1 MQNFMYFGTA
11 HASTD
16 VGNLEWIA
24 CCWNSMSNN
33 IEVRLLQIDLTKSR
47 GDYKFLIGIS
57 KLPKVKQRTQTLL
70 LLLICCC
77 FVCLNVSTS
86 IPIYC
91 YVTCAL
97 LKLQFLK
104 KVHPP
109 HSPTGNYHVVSLLP
123 SSFLC
128 RHPEN
133 CSIVVGIYAIIR
145 AQISHRYLYTE
156 P

>member
-1 MQNFMYFGTA
+1 MYFGTA
-11 HASTD
+11 HACTD
-16 VGNLEWIA
+16 VGTLEWIA
-24 CCWNSMSNN
+24 CCCNSMSNN
-33 IEVRLLQIDLTKSR
+33 IAVRLLQIDLTKSR
-47 GDYKFLIGIS
+47 GDCIFLIGIS
-57 KLPKVKQRTQTLL
+57 KLPKVKQRKQTLL
-70 LLLICCC
+70 LLLRCCC

-109 HSPTGNYHVVSLLP
+109 PHSPTENYHVVSLLP